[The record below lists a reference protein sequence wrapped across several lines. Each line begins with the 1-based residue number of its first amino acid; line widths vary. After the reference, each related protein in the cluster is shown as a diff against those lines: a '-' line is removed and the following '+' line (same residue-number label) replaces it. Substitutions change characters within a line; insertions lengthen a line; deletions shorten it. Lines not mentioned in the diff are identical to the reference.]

1 MMNIVNCIKMQVK
14 KKITTRGS
22 YKEFRKEM
30 AVLREK
36 IGFSSSRQ
44 RKQHEQ
50 NTDV

>member
-1 MMNIVNCIKMQVK
+1 MMNIVNCIKMQV

-36 IGFSSSRQ
+36 IGFSPRQ